1 MEILQIILTSLYVS
15 MSATLLAS
23 LFAIPFGL
31 YLGTKT
37 HKWARRIRPVLSTFA
52 SLPPVIAG
60 VTIFLLLS
68 NAGPL
73 GDLRLL
79 YTTTAIIIAQF
90 ILVLPLVTVT
100 IIPSVITIRDAFLE
114 VCDGLHIQGLKRS
127 IMLIKEIKT
136 TILIAILLGFGRAIS
151 EVGAVMMV
159 GGNIRFKTRVMTTAI
174 VLETRQGNY
183 ETGLLLGLALLVI
196 SLAIQGSAHYFLRG
210 NQDD

>member
-1 MEILQIILTSLYVS
+1 MEILQIIFTSLYVS

-23 LFAIPFGL
+23 IFAIPLGL

-37 HKWARRIRPVLSTFA
+37 HKWAKRIRPILSTLA

-60 VTIFLLLS
+60 VSIFLLLS

-100 IIPSVITIRDAFLE
+100 IIPSVITIRNDFGE
-114 VCDGLHIQGLKRS
+114 VCDGLHIYGLKRYS
-127 IMLIKEIKT
+127 MLIKEIKT
-136 TILIAILLGFGRAIS
+136 TILIAMLLGFGRAIS

-183 ETGLLLGLALLVI
+183 ETGLILGLALLLI
-196 SLAIQGSAHYFLRG
+196 SLSIQASAHYFLKG